1 MNHGKQ
7 IDSTMHFKSAQISGM
22 EISPNDMAQ
31 INKYALSP
39 LSPEDI
45 FAFKVSMA
53 ANEIDRDF
61 EMFPRHTLS
70 KLASLFVG
78 KTVVKDHEHK
88 SDNQIARIYA
98 TELVE
103 GQPTRMT
110 KAGEVFTELIAKCY
124 MVKTSTNADLI
135 AEIRAGIRKEVSLG
149 CRIGKAVCSVCD
161 TDNVKT
167 YCVHFPGKEYDGE
180 SCYFSLEQPQD
191 AYELSFVAIPAQQ
204 HAGTVKSYGKKPFH
218 EEEMIVREKTIQN
231 VREIQHVSKGADDD
245 GSFSTEEQAV
255 KEPAQQ
261 QGSEESTDQS
271 EPEIANTAENDAI
284 MTENAPKEPQNDSNT
299 LENAPNKTFP
309 AQKEQEKDSQDS
321 DHEPTIGEGD
331 STNRE
336 TESTENRL
344 TVNRIS
350 QDEDEPGSSE
360 PSKDQDQAE
369 EDAEADEKSA
379 DESIAAEKKQALSQL
394 WEAAKRLMPA
404 PTTEEQCHRI
414 AELFLEFENRL
425 TINQESQVSDQPA
438 TSSQET
444 SGREEAEVTKKEAEK
459 ALKAKQAEAR
469 LRALGLA
476 LSLRKRD

>member
-39 LSPEDI
+39 LSPEDV

-61 EMFPRHTLS
+61 EVFPRHTLS
-70 KLASLFVG
+70 KLANLFVG

-149 CRIGKAVCSVCD
+149 CHIGKAICSICD

-167 YCVHFPGKEYDGE
+167 YCVHFPGKEYDGD

-204 HAGTVKSYGKKPFH
+204 HAGTVKSYGKKPCR
-218 EEEMIVREKTIQN
+218 EEEMV
-231 VREIQHVSKGADDD
+231 V
-245 GSFSTEEQAV
+245 
-255 KEPAQQ
+255 
-261 QGSEESTDQS
+261 SEEGSGQS
-271 EPEIANTAENDAI
+271 EPEIANVAENDAV
-284 MTENAPKEPQNDSNT
+284 MTENAPKELQDDGNT
-299 LENAPNKTFP
+299 PENAPNTVLS
-309 AQKEQEKDSQDS
+309 ASKEQEKKQQDS
-321 DHEPTIGEGD
+321 EHEPTTGED
-331 STNRE
+331 SPANHE
-336 TESTENRL
+336 VES
-344 TVNRIS
+344 
-350 QDEDEPGSSE
+350 
-360 PSKDQDQAE
+360 E
-369 EDAEADEKSA
+369 EK
-379 DESIAAEKKQALSQL
+379 
-394 WEAAKRLMPA
+394 
-404 PTTEEQCHRI
+404 
-414 AELFLEFENRL
+414 RL
-425 TINQESQVSDQPA
+425 TINQEDQVSNQSALPN
-438 TSSQET
+438 QEA
-444 SGREEAEVTKKEAEK
+444 SGGEDAETANEETEEV
-459 ALKAKQAEAR
+459 LKAKQAEAR
-469 LRALGLA
+469 LRALELA

>member
-39 LSPEDI
+39 LSPEDV

-61 EMFPRHTLS
+61 EVFPRHTLS
-70 KLASLFVG
+70 KLANLFVG

-149 CRIGKAVCSVCD
+149 CHIGKAICSICD

-167 YCVHFPGKEYDGE
+167 YCVHFPGKEYDGD

-204 HAGTVKSYGKKPFH
+204 HAGTVKSYGKKPCR
-218 EEEMIVREKTIQN
+218 EEEMV
-231 VREIQHVSKGADDD
+231 V
-245 GSFSTEEQAV
+245 
-255 KEPAQQ
+255 
-261 QGSEESTDQS
+261 SEEGSGQS
-271 EPEIANTAENDAI
+271 EPEIANVAENDAV
-284 MTENAPKEPQNDSNT
+284 MTENAPKELQDDGNT
-299 LENAPNKTFP
+299 PENAPNTVLS
-309 AQKEQEKDSQDS
+309 ASKEQEKKQQDS
-321 DHEPTIGEGD
+321 EHEPTTGED
-331 STNRE
+331 SPANHE
-336 TESTENRL
+336 VESEEKRL
-344 TVNRIS
+344 TVNQIS
-350 QDEDEPGSSE
+350 QDEDKPGSSE
-360 PSKDQDQAE
+360 SPEDEERAE
-369 EDAEADEKSA
+369 EGAEADGESV
-379 DESIAAEKKQALSQL
+379 DESITSEKKQALSQL

-404 PTTEEQCHRI
+404 PTTEEQCRQI
-414 AELFLEFENRL
+414 AELFLEFEKRL
-425 TINQESQVSDQPA
+425 TINQEDQVSNQSALPN
-438 TSSQET
+438 QEA
-444 SGREEAEVTKKEAEK
+444 SGGEDAETANEETEEV
-459 ALKAKQAEAR
+459 LKAKQAEAR
-469 LRALGLA
+469 LRALELA